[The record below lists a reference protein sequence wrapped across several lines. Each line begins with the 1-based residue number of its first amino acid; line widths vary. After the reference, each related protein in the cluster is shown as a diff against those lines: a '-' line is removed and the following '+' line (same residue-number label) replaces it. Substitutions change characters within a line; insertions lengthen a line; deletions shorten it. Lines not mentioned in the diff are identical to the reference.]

1 MESPR
6 KLLTLYDVLGV
17 KSDAEPDEIRKA
29 YRKRVLETHP
39 DKLDI
44 DVGVQEKQASEREF
58 RKVKPSNT
66 SAAEMTT
73 GQTQGTRTTSPWSTV
88 FTFLQR
94 YDALLALKTDPDLIS
109 EYSAKRTADRREWAR
124 QQEEMV
130 QRRIDAFRMKM
141 QMERLQ
147 KEEAK
152 RLEKEMEKEM
162 EKKAVEEEKQEKVQE
177 QVNEVAD
184 TLRAMFDANP
194 EFAARREAVLR
205 VRLEIMFGCDSAD
218 HRAEEGRKR
227 TLGEGENRD
236 CAIGYPAYHPYDPE
250 SVTLDSNLSSF
261 QLTLN
266 AAPPPT
272 LQFELTSDMN
282 ML

>member
-1 MESPR
+1 MELHRTLS
-6 KLLTLYDVLGV
+6 TLYDVLGV

-58 RKVKPSNT
+58 RKVHE
-66 SAAEMTT
+66 AF
-73 GQTQGTRTTSPWSTV
+73 QTLGDAQKRR
-88 FTFLQR
+88 R

-141 QMERLQ
+141 QTERLQ
-147 KEEAK
+147 KEETK
-152 RLEKEMEKEM
+152 RLEKEM

-177 QVNEVAD
+177 QVKEVAD
-184 TLRAMFDANP
+184 TLRAMFNANP

-205 VRLEIMFGCDSAD
+205 RKEVRRVFG
-218 HRAEEGRKR
+218 
-227 TLGEGENRD
+227 
-236 CAIGYPAYHPYDPE
+236 
-250 SVTLDSNLSSF
+250 
-261 QLTLN
+261 
-266 AAPPPT
+266 
-272 LQFELTSDMN
+272 
-282 ML
+282 